1 RGDRRTT
8 QNRNGCCSIGSGWR
22 RRRGALPNWH
32 KRVRRRA
39 PWPTPLSPSGF
50 LGDRVMAQPAL
61 GGSVIGVAFV
71 GSPPR
76 ATKKMVRRS
85 IGDVNDKVDAM
96 GRSLEETQE
105 RTRRNEK
112 RIGEVDEKVKAAD
125 AMARSAHGEA
135 SKAHDAANAA
145 SNRIEAIDKA
155 SRR

>member
-1 RGDRRTT
+1 MRKLAVAV
-8 QNRNGCCSIGSGWR
+8 SIIV
-22 RRRGALPNWH
+22 LP
-32 KRVRRRA
+32 
-39 PWPTPLSPSGF
+39 F
-50 LGDRVMAQPAL
+50 
-61 GGSVIGVAFV
+61 VA
-71 GSPPR
+71 STAC

-112 RIGEVDEKVKAAD
+112 RIGEGDEKVKAAD

-155 SRR
+155 SRRLVLDLVLSEDEGNFKFGRADLPEEATARIDSLIHQLKQDPKNV